1 MKNII
6 LILCLASAAVGCT
19 TIPESYYP
27 TKDTNY
33 HTNGIPIE
41 EKYIFKEVKNTPRP
55 TVIIAHGCD
64 GTQNQ
69 SYKEWLVQVSQW
81 GYNGVMIDSFLP
93 RSFSNLCHRGYAVNP
108 ELRAYDIGK
117 LVDYIKKQTWH
128 TGKIAV
134 IGFSHGGSTVLN
146 LANND
151 RVSGVDA
158 AVAYYP
164 SCYNKY
170 FNFIGRD
177 WSRPQFP
184 VQIHFGDK
192 DTWTPPELC
201 TNIEKYESH
210 MYKNATHAFDMNFPS
225 RVAYG
230 YYMEYNSEADRL
242 SRKRTKEFLDKN
254 LVANK

>member
-1 MKNII
+1 MKKTI
-6 LILCLASAAVGCT
+6 LTICFTLFITGCST
-19 TIPESYYP
+19 TEPFYP

-33 HTNGIPIE
+33 YTNGVNIE
-41 EKYIFKEVKNTPRP
+41 EKYLFKEIKHTPRP

-64 GTQNQ
+64 GTQNH
-69 SYKEWLVQVSQW
+69 SYKEWLVQVSRW
-81 GYNGVMIDSFLP
+81 GYNGVMVDSFLP
-93 RSFSNLCHRGYAVNP
+93 RGFTNLCNNRSSAVNP
-108 ELRAYDIGK
+108 ELRSYDIGK
-117 LVDYIKKQTWH
+117 LVDYIKQQPWH

-151 RVSGVDA
+151 RVGGVDA

-164 SCYNKY
+164 SCWSKRY
-170 FNFIGRD
+170 NFIGRD
-177 WSRPQFP
+177 WTKPQFP

-192 DTWTPPELC
+192 DTWTPPEWC
-201 TNIEKYESH
+201 TNIEKYDLH
-210 MYKNATHAFDMNFPS
+210 MYKNATHAFDMQFPS

-242 SRKRTKEFLDKN
+242 SRNRTKEFLDKH
-254 LVANK
+254 LSK